1 MGDITVYISDQ
12 CPNCNRLVKTMSL
25 VPSLRN
31 RVRVVDISAVDH
43 STLSRIQF
51 VPTVVLSTGQSM
63 VGTKAFE
70 WMKEFDGEVDLLPP
84 PSGGLAFSD
93 LDFADTQYTE
103 GFSSFEP
110 LPE

>member
-1 MGDITVYISDQ
+1 MGEITVYTSGQ
-12 CPNCNRLVKTMSL
+12 CPNCTRLVQSMSL

-31 RVRVVDISAVDH
+31 RTRIVDISTLDH
-43 STLSRIQF
+43 ATLSRIQF
-51 VPTVVLSTGQSM
+51 VPTVVLSSGQSM

-70 WMKEFDGEVDLLPP
+70 WMKEFDGEVELAPP